1 MGRKVEEIKFF
12 HKVRLNDGTHT
23 AGEHDM
29 EKIRPRYIFDELD
42 FANKSVLDVGCWDGY
57 FSFEAEKLGAS
68 QVVSFDNPA
77 CRWGG
82 VAGYAFLHNHFKSRA
97 HYVQG
102 SVYDLR
108 NIFLDKEFDIV
119 LCYGV
124 LYHLSD
130 PLFAL
135 QNLFHVCKD
144 TIVFEGHFSDAVKP
158 CLELIPYKSLGGDPG
173 NIYSPSVTYMNMVGE
188 YNGFQLE
195 RQKASSVGDS
205 NRFSLLFKRVSDTY
219 THYDSTSFPQ
229 YESK

>member
-1 MGRKVEEIKFF
+1 MDSTKIKFY
-12 HKVRLNDGTHT
+12 HKVRLNDGNCTP
-23 AGEHDM
+23 GIEDV
-29 EKIRPRYIFDELD
+29 EKARSTYIFDELD
-42 FANKSVLDVGCWDGY
+42 FADKSVLDVGCWDGY

-82 VAGYAFLHNHFKSRA
+82 IDGYVFLHNHFKSRA

-135 QNLFHVCKD
+135 QNLFYVCKD
-144 TIVFEGHFSDAVKP
+144 TIVFEGHFSNTETP
-158 CLELIPYKSLGGDPG
+158 CLALIPYKSFQNDPG
-173 NIYSPSVTYMNMVGE
+173 NVYAPSVSYMELIGK
-188 YNGFQLE
+188 YNGFE
-195 RQKASSVGDS
+195 METPKASVGS
-205 NRFSLLFKRVSDTY
+205 RLSLLFRRKSDTY
-219 THYDSTSFPQ
+219 IHYHSTSFPQ